1 MTVGRAWNT
10 RNWTHARQSCF
21 IHNKFDARWNL
32 TGSFQYR
39 SRYSRNIQYIQY
51 KTKIYIQHKTEI
63 YIQYKL
69 QSIIVT
75 LVMITLTPLGQSA
88 CKFGY
93 SEFRSKPSVPQ
104 TVSVQ
109 EQFCFD
115 TAKEAN
121 GQLCLIIRS
130 DGNQLFHGLA
140 IRLSQWGRWLRI
152 LVVVNLTRHGLVA
165 GMCRLTPIRHLL
177 CSVVD

>member
-39 SRYSRNIQYIQY
+39 SRYSRNIQ
-51 KTKIYIQHKTEI
+51 

>member
-39 SRYSRNIQYIQY
+39 SRYSRNAQ
-51 KTKIYIQHKTEI
+51 

-121 GQLCLIIRS
+121 GQLCLVIRS